1 MKLNVP
7 VFFSWVSAANRW
19 TVSPLFVLMLLL
31 LSNPKGPISMTA
43 IVTPAQAQT
52 TSPDSTPAVANP
64 AVAKLVGTVTDA
76 QTGQPL
82 AAWVRVVAEGGSVIN
97 DWKLS
102 SDMPGFACDGAFSVE
117 VPAGKVKVAVHRRAS
132 HQWGILEFD
141 AKAGQ
146 TVEHTFALKPWID
159 LRSKGWYCGD
169 SHNHVNVPVKKLVGY
184 ARALGVDYLDLC
196 QGWAYPG
203 KEKTVTGEQM
213 QRYLAEHSTAD
224 LHLHFGAERPKTRY
238 GHTWWINLAPF
249 ELPHAEY
256 MGWHDVSYYDFSGKF
271 TEPVTDVRK
280 QFPFRNELNFR
291 AHARYRARGGAAIA
305 AHPTS
310 WWTDKPD
317 CTLIATNITAEL
329 PFSLLAGGLIDGM
342 VVMGYDP
349 DHIFYQN
356 LWFNLLN
363 EGYDLPGLAESDGCV
378 TGKHRIGRMAS
389 YIQSPAAD
397 RGYSPANTVAGL
409 RKGRIT
415 LSSGPVAMLSV
426 NDGEYQMGDH
436 VPADGTPVHLCI
448 EVWADPDPEQFI
460 SHVIVYRNGAIYRHI
475 DLTKNASPQPMRQ
488 FRTRLAVAE
497 AGDRAWYVVK
507 AYGADWPEKAEQFD
521 VMGYAKSCESQKNT
535 DYVTRKKVAIT
546 NPVYFTPKGWQP
558 PAPVVGD
565 ATIRVRR
572 QGQPVA
578 GVTIRATNL
587 DVPIATAVTDQA
599 GVVRMKLPPT
609 AEIHIEQA
617 GLPAMHKSIQ
627 LDYDPVNDCIESC
640 FSGKWRTASSTLSPG
655 QVPWSAFRFREL
667 RDRLEKIDWTIELP

>member
-1 MKLNVP
+1 
-7 VFFSWVSAANRW
+7 
-19 TVSPLFVLMLLL
+19 
-31 LSNPKGPISMTA
+31 MTA
-43 IVTPAQAQT
+43 IVTPAHAQT
-52 TSPDSTPAVANP
+52 TGPDSTPGLASAVQAR
-64 AVAKLVGTVTDA
+64 LVGTVVDA
-76 QTGQPL
+76 QTRQPL
-82 AAWVRVVAEGGSVIN
+82 AAWVRIVAADGAVIE
-97 DWKLS
+97 DWKLN
-102 SDMPGFACDGAFSVE
+102 SDLPGFACNGSFSVT
-117 VPAGKVKVAVHRRAS
+117 VPPGPAKVVVHRRAS
-132 HQWGILEFD
+132 HQWGVLEFD

-146 TVEHTFALKPWID
+146 TVEHTFELKPWVD

-169 SHNHVNVPVKKLVGY
+169 SHNHVNVPVEKLVAY

-213 QRYLAEHSTAD
+213 QRCLIEHSTED

-249 ELPHAEY
+249 DLPHAEY

-271 TEPVTDVRK
+271 TGPVTDVRS

-291 AHARYRARGGAAIA
+291 AHARYRALGGAAIA

-378 TGKHRIGRMAS
+378 TGNHRIGRMAS

-397 RGYSPANTVAGL
+397 GAYSAANTVAGL

-436 VPADGTPVHLCI
+436 VPADGTPRHLCI
-448 EVWADPDPEQFI
+448 EVWADPDPEQCV

-475 DLTKNASPQPMRQ
+475 DLTKNSSPQPVRQ

-507 AYGADWPEKAEQFD
+507 AYGSDYPEKPEQFD
-521 VMGYAKSCESQKNT
+521 VLAYAKSCETQKNS
-535 DYVTRKKVAIT
+535 DYIARKKVAIT
-546 NPVYFTPKGWQP
+546 NPVYFTPANWQP
-558 PAPVVGD
+558 PAPVVGN
-565 ATIRVRR
+565 ATIRIQR
-572 QGQPVA
+572 QGQPVE
-578 GVTIRATNL
+578 GVRVIATNL
-587 DVPIATAVTDQA
+587 GQPLATAVTDHA
-599 GVVRMKLPPT
+599 GVVKMKLPPT
-609 AEIHIEQA
+609 AELSIEAA
-617 GLPAMHKSIQ
+617 GSAALHKSVQI
-627 LDYDPVNDCIESC
+627 DYDPVNDCIESC
-640 FSGKWRTASSTLSPG
+640 FAGKWRAAYPTLVPG